1 MKQIIRNLILLAFFT
16 LNSFISAAQLM
27 QFDQAKKYFM
37 DGQYYKALEF
47 FNQAISQERNG
58 NTELLVEAHY
68 LRGLTYIRLHGEAF
82 AGDNK
87 EEQKRFEDA
96 LLSAYRDFMS
106 SLKYDKGE
114 YYKKIDLEIKNLH
127 HSLLQE
133 GLKSLNDYNNL
144 VYNGKTDPKLLKRA
158 DDYLIAAH
166 EIRDTYLVNDLLGQ
180 VNLNKGM
187 KKEARAYFTRS
198 AELYTGQLPD
208 EPDFLM
214 AYVYYR
220 LAAIDKQDSVRI
232 ALQNAERGIRLMESE
247 YERFVAIKGNLAPSR
262 IEEMESQ
269 YALGMKDLENIK
281 LDLYLSSQDLYV
293 EALHVFEEKLLAT
306 PDNVEILV
314 AYASLLERSDKEKAI
329 ETYKKVL
336 QIDPE
341 NRFALFNTGA
351 LYYGKG
357 KELFELAQKEDISK
371 QYQILTEEAI
381 QDFELARPYFEKVL
395 ELDPASLETILALK
409 TIAYILDD
417 KDAYLKYQVMENN
430 LPK

>member
-1 MKQIIRNLILLAFFT
+1 M
-16 LNSFISAAQLM
+16 SAQVM
-27 QFDQAKKYFM
+27 QFEQAKKYFM

-47 FNQAISQERNG
+47 FNQAISQERSGNG
-58 NTELLVEAHY
+58 EFLSEAYY

-96 LLSAYRDFMS
+96 LLSSYRDFVS
-106 SLKYDKGE
+106 SLSYDKGQ
-114 YYKKIDLEIKNLH
+114 YRQKVDLEIKSLH

-133 GLKSLNDYNNL
+133 GLKSLNDYNDL
-144 VYNGKTDPKLLKRA
+144 VFNGRTDPKLLKRA
-158 DDYLIAAH
+158 DDYLTAAY
-166 EIRDTYLVNDLLGQ
+166 EIRDSYLVNDLLGQ

-187 KKEARAYFTRS
+187 KKEARAFFSRS
-198 AELYTGQLPD
+198 AELYSEHLPD

-247 YERFVAIKGNLAPSR
+247 HDRMIAMKGSLSPAR
-262 IEEMESQ
+262 VDEMESQ
-269 YALGMKDLENIK
+269 YALGMQDLDNIK

-306 PDNVEILV
+306 PDDVDLLV
-314 AYASLLERSDKEKAI
+314 AYASLLERSDRQKAI
-329 ETYKKVL
+329 DTYQKVL
-336 QIDPE
+336 NIDPE
-341 NRFALFNTGA
+341 NRLALFNTGA

-357 KELFELAQKEDISK
+357 KDLFELAQTEDVSK

-381 QDFELARPYFEKVL
+381 NDFELARPYFEKAL
-395 ELDPASLETILALK
+395 ELDPKSLETILALK
-409 TIAYILDD
+409 TIAYVLDD
-417 KDAYLKYQVMENN
+417 KEAYLMYQVMENE
-430 LPK
+430 LSQ